1 MQLPGYLGPGTHLMT
16 DAKLVENF
24 RNGDIESFNRLV
36 ERWQQRIHRFAYRY
50 FASHDEAME
59 ITQKT
64 FIKVYKK
71 LNTLDDADKFSAWIY
86 RIANN
91 LCLDETKRA
100 GRRRSASMEALPRH
114 PVAESL
120 ASNPDQQVQRS
131 ELGSILQLALNRLP
145 PEQRIV
151 VIMKEYE
158 GLKFREIAE
167 ILDEPENTVKSR
179 LYYGLKK
186 LRKLFEQWNIEL
198 EALRYE

>member
-1 MQLPGYLGPGTHLMT
+1 MT
-16 DAKLVENF
+16 DAQLVKNF
-24 RNGDIESFNRLV
+24 RNGDIDAFNRLV
-36 ERWQQRIHRFAYRY
+36 RRWQKRIHRFSYRY

-71 LNTLDDADKFSAWIY
+71 LNTLDDAEKFSPWIY

-100 GRRRSASMEALPRH
+100 GRRRAASMDALPKH
-114 PVAESL
+114 PIAKNW
-120 ASNPDQQVQRS
+120 AGNPDRQVQQE
-131 ELGSILQLALNRLP
+131 ELGSILQLALNQLP

-158 GLKFREIAE
+158 GLKFREIAD
-167 ILDEPENTVKSR
+167 ILNEPENTVKSR

-186 LRKLFEQWNIEL
+186 LRTLFEQWNIES

>member
-1 MQLPGYLGPGTHLMT
+1 MT
-16 DAKLVENF
+16 DAKLIEEF
-24 RNGDIESFNRLV
+24 RAGDMAAFNRLV
-36 ERWQQRIHRFAYRY
+36 KRWQQRIHRFAYRY

-64 FIKVYKK
+64 FIRVYDK
-71 LNTLDDADKFSAWIY
+71 LNTLDDAEQFAAWIY
-86 RIANN
+86 RIVNN
-91 LCLDETKRA
+91 LCLDEAKRA
-100 GRRRSASMEALPRH
+100 GRRRSLSMDALPKH

-120 ASNPDQQVQRS
+120 ISNPDRQLEQN
-131 ELGSILQLALNRLP
+131 ELGSILQVALNQLS

-158 GLKFREIAE
+158 GFKFREIAD

-179 LYYGLKK
+179 LYYGLRK
-186 LRKLFEQWNIEL
+186 LRQLFNQWNIEL

>member
-1 MQLPGYLGPGTHLMT
+1 MT

-24 RNGDIESFNRLV
+24 RNGDIEAFNRLV

-50 FASHDEAME
+50 FSSHDEAME

-64 FIKVYKK
+64 FIRVYKK
-71 LNTLDDADKFSAWIY
+71 LNSLDDAEKFSSWIY

-100 GRRRSASMEALPRH
+100 SRRRSRSMDALPQH
-114 PVAESL
+114 PVAESIVD
-120 ASNPDQQVQRS
+120 NPDRQIQRNDL
-131 ELGSILQLALNRLP
+131 ESILQLALKQIP
-145 PEQRIV
+145 ADQRMV

-179 LYYGLKK
+179 LYYGLTK
-186 LRKLFEQWNIEL
+186 LRTLFDQWNIEL

>member
-1 MQLPGYLGPGTHLMT
+1 MT
-16 DAKLVENF
+16 DAKLIEDF
-24 RNGDIESFNRLV
+24 REGDMAAFNCLV

-64 FIKVYKK
+64 FIRVYNK
-71 LNTLDDADKFSAWIY
+71 LNTLDDTEQFAAWIY

-100 GRRRSASMEALPRH
+100 GRRRSFSMGALPEP

-120 ASNPDQQVQRS
+120 ASNPDQQVEQN
-131 ELGSILQLALNRLP
+131 ELGSILQLALNQLP

-158 GLKFREIAE
+158 GLKFREIAD

-179 LYYGLKK
+179 LYYGLRK
-186 LRKLFEQWNIEL
+186 LRQLFNQWNIEL

>member
-1 MQLPGYLGPGTHLMT
+1 MT

-24 RNGDIESFNRLV
+24 RNGDIESFNKLV
-36 ERWQQRIHRFAYRY
+36 ERWQKRIHRFAYRY

-71 LNTLDDADKFSAWIY
+71 LNTLEDTEKFASWIY

-100 GRRRSASMEALPRH
+100 GRRRSASMEALPKH

-120 ASNPDQQVQRS
+120 TANPDQQVQKD
-131 ELGSILQLALNRLP
+131 ELGSILQLALNQLP

-158 GLKFREIAE
+158 ELKFREIAD

-186 LRKLFEQWNIEL
+186 LRTLFEQWNIEL

>member
-1 MQLPGYLGPGTHLMT
+1 MT
-16 DAKLVENF
+16 DAKLIENF
-24 RNGDIESFNRLV
+24 RKGDTAAFNRLV
-36 ERWQQRIHRFAYRY
+36 ERWQQRIHRLAYRY

-64 FIKVYKK
+64 FIRVYHK
-71 LNTLDDADKFSAWIY
+71 LNTLDDTEQFNAWIY

-100 GRRRSASMEALPRH
+100 GRRRSSPMEALGKP
-114 PVAESL
+114 PVAKGL
-120 ASNPDQQVQRS
+120 ASNPDRQVEKN
-131 ELGSILQLALNRLP
+131 ELGSILQLALNQLP

-167 ILDEPENTVKSR
+167 ILEEPENTVKSR
-179 LYYGLKK
+179 LYYGLTK
-186 LRKLFEQWNIEL
+186 LRQLFNQWNIES